1 MWENI
6 AFIIGF
12 TVQDYG
18 KIRHG
23 LTFKCNDEITGLKP
37 TYNSQEAKNNSQA
50 GQAHYARISVLQIPK
65 EWHCMI
71 QCHCFG
77 IYKTEMRA

>member
-23 LTFKCNDEITGLKP
+23 LTFKGNDEITGLKP
-37 TYNSQEAKNNSQA
+37 TYNSQEARKKTARQGRHTMPAFLFYKLKKN
-50 GQAHYARISVLQIPK
+50 
-65 EWHCMI
+65 
-71 QCHCFG
+71 G
-77 IYKTEMRA
+77 IVAYNLSAQNFFEI